1 MAWQL
6 MCKCLGNSCLASLE
20 KITYER
26 GESNLANI
34 IIIIITFIHFVFI
47 NTNINQFTSNIM
59 KIEKWKTN
67 Q

>member
-47 NTNINQFTSNIM
+47 NTNINQYDSNIM
-59 KIEKWKTN
+59 KIEL
-67 Q
+67 QI

>member
-6 MCKCLGNSCLASLE
+6 MCKCLGTSCLASLE

-26 GESNLANI
+26 GESNLANVIKI
-34 IIIIITFIHFVFI
+34 IPTFILFLFI
-47 NTNINQFTSNIM
+47 STNINQFTSNIM
-59 KIEKWKTN
+59 NIEKWKKN